1 MRPVIS
7 VSIWGAHAQRFCA
20 CHTSARVAAVF
31 ARGFHVAAGADFLCL
46 GDLSIGR
53 GPLNAIVDPVGWAW
67 VAGRLPPVGAAAR
80 IRNGMIECD
89 RVTLVT
95 AAASSWLPPPWP
107 RNPER
112 ETLTVALD
120 DLERLACKKAPVEGI
135 ARVALSSA
143 AAGTPTGCARSS
155 AAVMARVA
163 GPRIARLRDWVG
175 ARLIRPTSEP
185 APFDLVG
192 LGPGLTPAGDDLL
205 CGALVALH
213 AIGQVALARDLYAGI
228 GEVARFATSPLSV
241 ACLKA
246 AADGLSSE
254 PLHETIVALLANQ
267 SVARPLEAVA
277 RIGHTS
283 GWDALAG
290 AVLVLR
296 TFAAM
301 SGQVGK
307 PVPRSSDP
315 HRNPAS

>member
-7 VSIWGAHAQRFCA
+7 ISIWGAHAQRFCA
-20 CHTSARVAAVF
+20 CHASARVAAVF
-31 ARGFHVAAGADFLCL
+31 ARGLHLVAGADFLCL

-67 VAGRLPPVGAAAR
+67 VAGHLPPVGAAAR
-80 IRNGMIECD
+80 IGNGMIECD

-112 ETLTVALD
+112 EALFVALH
-120 DLERLACKKAPVEGI
+120 DLERIACEKAPVEGI
-135 ARVALSSA
+135 ARVALSDA
-143 AAGTPTGCARSS
+143 AAGTPAGCASS
-155 AAVMARVA
+155 PTAVLARVA
-163 GPRIARLRDWVG
+163 GPRIARLRDWV
-175 ARLIRPTSEP
+175 AAQLVRPTGEP
-185 APFDLVG
+185 APLDLVG

-205 CGALVALH
+205 CGALVALY

-228 GEVARFATSPLSV
+228 GEVAGLATSPLAA

-246 AADGLSSE
+246 AGDGLSSE
-254 PLHETIVALLANQ
+254 PLHATIIALLTNQ
-267 SVARPLEAVA
+267 SVARPLQAVA

-301 SGQVGK
+301 SGQVCK
-307 PVPRSSDP
+307 PVRRSS
-315 HRNPAS
+315 S